1 MKTFFSHF
9 VPKKPDAWPLI
20 KNTVEA
26 AGIDDKYI
34 TPFHTSDG
42 YNGVQ
47 DKKNCL
53 SLQKLISDEFEK
65 KGEASSTGSDS
76 KFSESNTALS
86 TDEKKSDSL
95 RKDSMDSDSS
105 PKDKG
110 SDSLKNSEKE
120 WPIVST
126 VKYFIRES
134 SAKAFM
140 RDLTRNTL
148 ELFKKMPS
156 LKDGEKNPPLFE
168 IPLLTPK
175 KAVVVLKVASPF
187 QAKPIFEK
195 AKAFNLS
202 EY

>member
-1 MKTFFSHF
+1 
-9 VPKKPDAWPLI
+9 
-20 KNTVEA
+20 VEA
-26 AGIDDKYI
+26 AGIDDTHI

-42 YNGVQ
+42 YNGAP
-47 DKKNCL
+47 DKKNSL
-53 SLQKLISDEFEK
+53 ALQKMISDEFEK
-65 KGEASSTGSDS
+65 KTEKSSTDSDS
-76 KFSESNTALS
+76 KLSESKTAVS
-86 TDEKKSDSL
+86 KDEKKSDYL

-105 PKDKG
+105 SKEKG
-110 SDSLKNSEKE
+110 SESLKNSEKE

-126 VKYFIRES
+126 VKYFMRQG

-148 ELFKKMPS
+148 ELFKKPPS
-156 LKDGEKNPPLFE
+156 LKDGEKNPTLYE

-195 AKAFNLS
+195 AKAFNLQ

>member
-9 VPKKPDAWPLI
+9 VPKKPEAWPLI

-26 AGIDDKYI
+26 VGIDDTHI

-42 YNGVQ
+42 YNGAQ
-47 DKKNCL
+47 DKKNSL
-53 SLQKLISDEFEK
+53 SLQKMISDEFEK
-65 KGEASSTGSDS
+65 KGETSSIDSDS
-76 KFSESNTALS
+76 KLSQSNTAVS

-95 RKDSMDSDSS
+95 RKDSMDLDLA
-105 PKDKG
+105 PKEKG

-126 VKYFIRES
+126 VKYFMRQG

-148 ELFKKMPS
+148 ELFKKSPD
-156 LKDGEKNPPLFE
+156 LKEGGKNPPLFE

-195 AKAFNLS
+195 AKTFNLS